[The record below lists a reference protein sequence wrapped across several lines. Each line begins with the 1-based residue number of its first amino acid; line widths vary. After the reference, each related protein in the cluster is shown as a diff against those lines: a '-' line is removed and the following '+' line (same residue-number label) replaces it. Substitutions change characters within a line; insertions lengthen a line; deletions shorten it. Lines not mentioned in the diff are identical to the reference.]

1 MTFEWDPAKAAANRA
16 KHGVSFE
23 LACEVWDDPLLAI
36 VPDRI
41 EAGERRW
48 HAIGLVGTVVVLLVV
63 HLHPNPDNEERVRIV
78 SARKATA
85 RERRRYEQ
93 EDH

>member
-1 MTFEWDPAKAAANRA
+1 VTFEWDPAKAIVNLA

-23 LACEVWDDPLLAI
+23 LACEVWEDPLYAL

-41 EAGERRW
+41 ENGEQRW
-48 HAIGLVGTVVVLLVV
+48 HAIGLVGAVTILVVVHVY
-63 HLHPNPDNEERVRIV
+63 PDPDSEERIRII
-78 SARKATA
+78 SARKATT

-93 EDH
+93 EIP